1 MNCRAIAACLL
12 EISGIAADVTM
23 PAAKGKLLVN
33 WSPDWRKRNPQTCRS
48 IRQTLPRASLALNLG
63 YGR

>member
-33 WSPDWRKRNPQTCRS
+33 WRRGLAEAKSGTCRT
-48 IRQTLPRASLALNLG
+48 IRQTLPGALLALNPG
-63 YGR
+63 CER